1 MKGMTMGLDMYGY
14 TMRAEFAGDRQTDVM
29 PQTDEEREQAQLT
42 DIAYWRKFNHL
53 HGWMEELY
61 REKGGQDEVFN
72 CRTVRLELEDLERL
86 EQELEKDELEYTP
99 GFFFGGE
106 EVYPEDIEETKKFI
120 ATARDAIANGLAVF
134 YDSWW

>member
-1 MKGMTMGLDMYGY
+1 MGLDMYGY

-29 PQTDEEREQAQLT
+29 PKTDEERGQAQLT

-53 HGWMEELY
+53 HGWMEKLY
-61 REKGGQDEVFN
+61 REKGGKCEVFN
-72 CRTVRLELEDLERL
+72 CRTVRLELADLERL
-86 EQELEKDELEYTP
+86 EQALDNGELEHTP

-106 EVYPEDIEETKKFI
+106 EVYPEDIEETKIFI
-120 ATARDAIANGLAVF
+120 AAARDAIANGLTVF

>member
-1 MKGMTMGLDMYGY
+1 MGLDMYGY
-14 TMRAEFAGDRQTDVM
+14 TMCAEFAGDRQTDVM
-29 PQTDEEREQAQLT
+29 PKTDEEREQAQLT

-61 REKGGQDEVFN
+61 REKGGQEEIFN

-86 EQELEKDELEYTP
+86 EQALDNNELEHTP

-106 EVYPEDIEETKKFI
+106 EVYPEDIEDTKKFI
-120 ATARDAIANGLAVF
+120 AAAREVIANGLAVF

>member
-1 MKGMTMGLDMYGY
+1 MGLDMYGH
-14 TMRAEFAGDRQTDVM
+14 TMCAEFAGDRQTDVM
-29 PQTDEEREQAQLT
+29 PKTDEEREQAQLT

-53 HGWMEELY
+53 HGWMENLY

-86 EQELEKDELEYTP
+86 EQELENGELEHTQ

-106 EVYPEDIEETKKFI
+106 EVYPEDIEDTKKFI
-120 ATARDAIANGLAVF
+120 AAAREAIANGLAVF
-134 YDSWW
+134 